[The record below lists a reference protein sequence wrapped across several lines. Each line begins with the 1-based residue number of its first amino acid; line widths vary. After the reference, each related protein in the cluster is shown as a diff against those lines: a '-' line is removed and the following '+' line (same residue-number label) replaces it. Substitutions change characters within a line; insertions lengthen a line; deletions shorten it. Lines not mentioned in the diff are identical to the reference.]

1 MRALLLSIMLLL
13 TFAAAR
19 AQNPAVK
26 TAVDTTK
33 NRVDTIKPAPY
44 VNKGKIAGRKAFHRS
59 LIFPGLGQVYNY
71 GLVVNDVKS
80 GLTKGNKF
88 GQKLYIISKIGAI
101 YAGGTLLVMSY
112 MDNNKNYKLFLDEL
126 QYRKLHNNTPDP
138 ENGLAQYTNTDALVV
153 AKNIYKRNRE
163 VVLISLVGLYGLNA
177 LDAYITARLKY
188 FNVDD
193 DLSFKISP
201 SLINS
206 NTMYGYNPA
215 IPALK
220 LTIKL

>member
-1 MRALLLSIMLLL
+1 MRALLLSVMLLL

-26 TAVDTTK
+26 TSIDTTK

-88 GQKLYIISKIGAI
+88 GQKLYIIGKIGAI

-215 IPALK
+215 VPALK